1 MLLTYLR
8 LSFRLLVRN
17 PFFSLLNIVGLATGF
32 AAFLILWPYAQAELN
47 TDKFH
52 QDYDQIAR
60 LGTNLKWTDDNKH
73 WDEWDAA
80 DSFTGGGA
88 TVKNM
93 FSEVTDLTRL
103 VQQGNFRKRVHG
115 SDGEVLISLLQ
126 NNNQKVYF
134 PEKAAAYAD
143 PNFFQF
149 FSYPLTRGRADQIL
163 ARPRSVALSETV
175 ARKYFADADPMDK
188 VIYLSDSIPFR
199 VSGVFKDLPRN
210 THLQVDILFS
220 TAGNPAIDVPSFDWM
235 GYNYIKVKGG
245 DFKTL
250 DKKLK
255 ERSKDIFGPG
265 DGQHKVSFIIH
276 PLAELAFISIRGF
289 AYEVKS
295 KQPLVLLNVIAF
307 VILGL
312 AWVNYVSLS
321 VHQLRK
327 RLPEIGTRKAV
338 GASTGNFLLQFLI
351 EAAIMNGISFL
362 LALTMVQLAGRGV
375 TGLFGFYLVS
385 WDALPAESI
394 AVILLVLLGGI
405 LVTGLYPVWISV
417 GYKPLQL
424 LKKLKTHKGP
434 KWVNGVVTLQYTSAI
449 VLLIWIMAVYSQ
461 INFIM
466 NKNLGIDKQ
475 AVLVV
480 DSPARKTPAFDTQVQ
495 TFLNQARA
503 LEGVRSVTISETV
516 PGDGSG
522 SLGIKKNS
530 TTNNMALDISG
541 GVDEHF
547 IPLYNIRLLAG
558 RNFGPDLPVDKT
570 AVLLSEDAVKRL
582 GFAGINQALQSK
594 VLLSDYGNIAVNIVG
609 VYKDY
614 EFRPFLMGLREDGR
628 GSILTYKRN
637 LVPWFT
643 PRKFSVK
650 VDMAQFVKTIASLQ
664 HQYTSSFEESVFEWR
679 FLEDN
684 IARQYAAE
692 KIARNQITLFTGIA
706 IFIACLG
713 LLGMISNKAVEKTKE
728 IGIRKVFG
736 ARKHHIARLLLS
748 ATVVQVTVATLIGIP
763 LAHYL
768 IRQYL
773 EKFSDKVP
781 LQWWHYGAPLLILLL
796 VMFCTVV
803 SVLLKASKRNP
814 VESLRYE

>member
-1 MLLTYLR
+1 
-8 LSFRLLVRN
+8 
-17 PFFSLLNIVGLATGF
+17 
-32 AAFLILWPYAQAELN
+32 
-47 TDKFH
+47 
-52 QDYDQIAR
+52 
-60 LGTNLKWTDDNKH
+60 
-73 WDEWDAA
+73 
-80 DSFTGGGA
+80 
-88 TVKNM
+88 M

-103 VQQGNFRKRVHG
+103 VPQFTFSKRVHG
-115 SDGEVLISLLQ
+115 SDNEVLISLPKDKDR
-126 NNNQKVYF
+126 KVYF
-134 PEKAAAYAD
+134 PEKAAAFAD

-149 FSYPLTRGRADQIL
+149 FAFPLARGRADQIL
-163 ARPRSVALSETV
+163 ARPRTVALSETV
-175 ARKYFADADPMDK
+175 ARKYFADADPLDK
-188 VIYLSDSIPFR
+188 VIYLNDSIPYQ

-210 THLQVDILFS
+210 THLQADILFS
-220 TAGNPAIDVPSFDWM
+220 MAGIPAVDVISFDWM

-250 DKKLK
+250 HQKMQERK
-255 ERSKDIFGPG
+255 EDLFGPG
-265 DGQHKVSFIIH
+265 DGLHKISFILH
-276 PLAELAFISIRGF
+276 PLPDLAFISIRGF

-312 AWVNYVSLS
+312 AFVNYVSLS
-321 VHQLRK
+321 VHHLRK

-338 GASTGNFLLQFLI
+338 GAGTRNFVLQFLV
-351 EAAIMNGISFL
+351 EAALMNGISFL
-362 LALTMVQLAGRGV
+362 LALTLVQLAGRGI
-375 TGLFGFYLVS
+375 TGLFGFYLVG
-385 WDALPAESI
+385 WEAMPAASFV
-394 AVILLVLLGGI
+394 VILLVLLGGI
-405 LVTGLYPVWISV
+405 ITTGLYPVWVSA

-434 KWVNGVVTLQYTSAI
+434 RWVNGVVTLQYTSAI
-449 VLLIWIMAVYSQ
+449 VLLIWIMGVYAQ

-480 DSPARKTPAFDTQVQ
+480 DTPVRKTPAFAAQLQ
-495 TFLNQARA
+495 TFLHQARA
-503 LEGVRSVTISETV
+503 LEGVQSVTFSNSV

-522 SLGIKKNS
+522 SLGVKKNS
-530 TTNNMALDISG
+530 TTNNMGLDISG

-558 RNFGPDLPVDKT
+558 RNFRPDQPVDQT

-582 GFAGINQALQSK
+582 GFSGINQALESK
-594 VLLSDYGNIAVNIVG
+594 ILLSDFGNNAVDIIG

-628 GSILTYKRN
+628 GSIMTYKQN
-637 LVPWFT
+637 LVSWIN
-643 PRKFSVK
+643 PRKISLKVK
-650 VDMAQFVKTIASLQ
+650 MAQFDKTIAALRQ
-664 HQYTSSFEESVFEWR
+664 HYSASFGDSIFEWR

-706 IFIACLG
+706 IFVACLG

-748 ATVVQVTVATLIGIP
+748 ATVVQVSVATLTGIP

-768 IRQYL
+768 IGLYL

-781 LQWWHYGAPLLILLL
+781 LQWWHYGVPLLMLL
-796 VMFCTVV
+796 VIMFCTVV